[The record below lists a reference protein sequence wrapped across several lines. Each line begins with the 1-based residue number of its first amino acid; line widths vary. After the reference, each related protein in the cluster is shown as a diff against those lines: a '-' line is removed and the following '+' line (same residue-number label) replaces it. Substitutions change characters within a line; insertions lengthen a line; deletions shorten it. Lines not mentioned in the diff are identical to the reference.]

1 MTLHHKYMLSL
12 AQLAACATLFALM
25 PEYSHADDTS
35 CRFTTVTAVGFG
47 AYDVFSGT
55 PNNNGVGSLRIRC
68 QGGGSKTFIV
78 RLSTGQSHIYSTRV
92 MRSGANVLTY
102 NLYTSAARNVV
113 WGDGTG
119 GSSTMAV
126 NRNSTTTLSLY
137 GQIPA
142 GQDVAVGIY
151 SDNITATV
159 DF

>member
-1 MTLHHKYMLSL
+1 MILHHKYMLSL
-12 AQLAACATLFALM
+12 ARLAGCATLFAFI
-25 PEYSHADDTS
+25 PQYSLSAPSCAITS
-35 CRFTTVTAVGFG
+35 VTAVGFG

-55 PNNNGVGSLRIRC
+55 PNNNGVGSLKIGC
-68 QGGGSKTFIV
+68 QGGGSRTFIV
-78 RLSTGQSHIYSTRV
+78 RLSTGQSHSYSPRV
-92 MRSGANVLTY
+92 MRSGANALTY
-102 NLYTSAARNVV
+102 NLYTSAARNIV

-126 NRNSTTTLSLY
+126 NRNSTTTLSLF

-151 SDNITATV
+151 SDSITATV

>member
-1 MTLHHKYMLSL
+1 MTLRHKYMLSL
-12 AQLAACATLFALM
+12 ARLAGCAALFTLIPQYSLAA
-25 PEYSHADDTS
+25 PS
-35 CRFTTVTAVGFG
+35 CTFTTVTAVGFG

-68 QGGGSKTFIV
+68 QGGGSETFIV
-78 RLSTGQSHIYSTRV
+78 RLSDGQSHSYFPRV
-92 MRSGANVLTY
+92 MRSGANTLTY

-126 NRNSTTTLSLY
+126 NRNSTTTLSVY